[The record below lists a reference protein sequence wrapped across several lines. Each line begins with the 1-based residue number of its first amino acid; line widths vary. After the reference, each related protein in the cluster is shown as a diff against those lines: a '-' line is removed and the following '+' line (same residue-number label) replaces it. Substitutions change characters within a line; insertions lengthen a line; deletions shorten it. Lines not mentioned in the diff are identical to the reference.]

1 MSYERERINL
11 VRNITEDALKNLI
24 AKTKGIR
31 QLDGLFEELIK
42 ALYQER
48 WVADDTTQIEEKLT
62 AIQATLHGAK
72 DVRRQKVF
80 CENAEPAEPTKVS
93 NKVSIRINKG
103 LV

>member
-1 MSYERERINL
+1 MSYERERIYL
-11 VRNITEDALKNLI
+11 VRDITEDALKNLM

-48 WVADDTTQIEEKLT
+48 RVADDTAELEEKLT
-62 AIQATLHGAK
+62 AVQATLHGAK
-72 DVRRQKVF
+72 DVRKQKVF
-80 CENAEPAEPTKVS
+80 CEKEEPAKVS
-93 NKVSIRINKG
+93 NKVSIRVNKG